1 VLFTLDG
8 EGEPVQRMEL
18 NLSTKVIQTLWSIVI
33 IHKKNVYYKV
43 YYLNRVGGA
52 MISVFTS
59 SEVDSGF
66 EP

>member
-33 IHKKNVYYKV
+33 IHKKNVYYKDYNLSFLKMEKLLV
-43 YYLNRVGGA
+43 YIYFL
-52 MISVFTS
+52 
-59 SEVDSGF
+59 
-66 EP
+66 